1 MNVNLKNNSNS
12 NSSKT
17 AIIKSGSDFPDE
29 KGEVDKIL
37 LLKQG
42 LALKRRVSLIFTQ
55 TYLS

>member
-29 KGEVDKIL
+29 KGEVDKIP
-37 LLKQG
+37 LLK
-42 LALKRRVSLIFTQ
+42 
-55 TYLS
+55 